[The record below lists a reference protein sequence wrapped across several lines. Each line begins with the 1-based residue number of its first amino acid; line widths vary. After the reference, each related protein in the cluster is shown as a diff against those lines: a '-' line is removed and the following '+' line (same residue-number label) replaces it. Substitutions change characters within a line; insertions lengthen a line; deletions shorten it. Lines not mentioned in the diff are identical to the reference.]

1 MENNND
7 KFQSI
12 FQNVE
17 REAQISGNAVKFVN
31 KSQTSNDRRKN
42 TDLKRYTVQKSTD
55 SRIIPITPKRLAKEK
70 KDKLSRIEAK
80 KAKIMLKYEKQLR
93 KVGVKEQKQKIK
105 LAKQAHRYQVQLDKK
120 TQREQA
126 DESKRRLKLS
136 KKESKQKYD
145 KDKRVYKKVKVIE
158 KSVKAEDKQIAKE
171 KEQQERM
178 NKILNKQQGS
188 KRLTPSKKRN
198 IFVRFH
204 HMRKYINSDL
214 EYEAIEEDLQ
224 DYKKG
229 KLSDEYIESEWEDIQ
244 EYEDARDD
252 VKLRRGWTVFK
263 VTLAGIALAGSLFA
277 CKAID
282 DNIHDMQVRAEI
294 NVTQADIDFEIK
306 RAETANLRLEDQQ
319 FFYEY
324 TNGNPSLEN
333 WNNLPQAI
341 QKNVRNPVIAAE
353 AASKFDNDQAH
364 FYVMTKGEISTE
376 AWNKLPEEL
385 KQYIREPVSTA
396 KEAFEEGKDQ
406 MYLYKLSR
414 GQITNEF
421 WQSLPEEVKQYVRNP
436 LELAKEFAENGDVS
450 GYMNSILLDDNRTEK
465 DRHVFWSFLPDELKE
480 YVQDPSIVNAEK
492 EIQTNIDDE
501 IGER

>member
-55 SRIIPITPKRLAKEK
+55 SRIIPITPKRLARRK

-93 KVGVKEQKQKIK
+93 KVEVKEQKRS
-105 LAKQAHRYQVQLDKK
+105 LM
-120 TQREQA
+120 
-126 DESKRRLKLS
+126 LS
-136 KKESKQKYD
+136 KKA
-145 KDKRVYKKVKVIE
+145 VK
-158 KSVKAEDKQIAKE
+158 SEDKQIGKE

-178 NKILNKQQGS
+178 NRILNRQQGI
-188 KRLTPSKKRN
+188 KRLTPPKKRN

-282 DNIHDMQVRAEI
+282 DNIHDMQVRAEV

-306 RAETANLRLEDQQ
+306 RAETAN
-319 FFYEY
+319 
-324 TNGNPSLEN
+324 
-333 WNNLPQAI
+333 
-341 QKNVRNPVIAAE
+341 
-353 AASKFDNDQAH
+353 
-364 FYVMTKGEISTE
+364 
-376 AWNKLPEEL
+376 
-385 KQYIREPVSTA
+385 
-396 KEAFEEGKDQ
+396 
-406 MYLYKLSR
+406 
-414 GQITNEF
+414 
-421 WQSLPEEVKQYVRNP
+421 
-436 LELAKEFAENGDVS
+436 
-450 GYMNSILLDDNRTEK
+450 
-465 DRHVFWSFLPDELKE
+465 
-480 YVQDPSIVNAEK
+480 
-492 EIQTNIDDE
+492 
-501 IGER
+501 

>member
-55 SRIIPITPKRLAKEK
+55 SRIIPITPKRLARRK

-93 KVGVKEQKQKIK
+93 KVEVKEQKRS
-105 LAKQAHRYQVQLDKK
+105 LM
-120 TQREQA
+120 
-126 DESKRRLKLS
+126 LS
-136 KKESKQKYD
+136 KKA
-145 KDKRVYKKVKVIE
+145 VK
-158 KSVKAEDKQIAKE
+158 SEDKQIGKE

-178 NKILNKQQGS
+178 NRILNRQQGI
-188 KRLTPSKKRN
+188 KRLTPPKKRN

-282 DNIHDMQVRAEI
+282 DNIHDMQVRAEV

-421 WQSLPEEVKQYVRNP
+421 WQTLPEEVKQYVRNP
-436 LELAKEFAENGDVS
+436 LELAKDFAENGDVS

-465 DRHVFWSFLPDELKE
+465 DRHVFWSFLPEELKE
-480 YVQDPSIVNAEK
+480 YVQDPSIVDAEK
-492 EIQTNIDDE
+492 EIQTNTDDE